1 MAYRFYIADSLQLSA
16 QNKYIVKSLRD
27 ILYGEPDDD
36 RTGDQIAEDII
47 KRAGLKLGDR

>member
-27 ILYGEPDDD
+27 ILYGEPVDN
-36 RTGDQIAEDII
+36 RTGDEIVMDII
-47 KRAGLKLGDR
+47 KKAGLKLGDR